1 MDGVIKERQIFNE
14 VRDISELDECAHI
27 DIDAFA
33 RQLRMA
39 RFAMH
44 RVRISQ
50 YQGLPPDQAKEEYRK
65 AMENYDQIL
74 GLAVTDPAR
83 LVACE
88 ADMARGFWLPNDPS
102 QGGA

>member
-50 YQGLPPDQAKEEYRK
+50 YAGIAAGPGERGIPQGDGELRPDTRSCRVRTRPPCC
-65 AMENYDQIL
+65 L
-74 GLAVTDPAR
+74 
-83 LVACE
+83 
-88 ADMARGFWLPNDPS
+88 
-102 QGGA
+102 

>member
-1 MDGVIKERQIFNE
+1 MSDNDVVVWGENQIFNE
-14 VRDISELDECAHI
+14 VRDFAEIDGGGESEVEALK
-27 DIDAFA
+27 

-74 GLAVTDPAR
+74 GLAASEPAR

-88 ADMARGFWLPNDPS
+88 VDMARGFWLPDD
-102 QGGA
+102 